1 VLLLLACCAAGA
13 THKPIDDYFK
23 ESWTTRDGLPH
34 NLVHNIT
41 QTPDGYLWFAT
52 WEGVVRYN
60 GREFH
65 VFDRGNV
72 PELRDNGVRALR
84 LGKGGTLW
92 LGTSRGG
99 ITRYRDGQWTTFTV
113 ADGLAQDEIMDLL
126 EDSRGR
132 LWIATES
139 AGIDLMVNGGVT
151 HFNRAG
157 GLPSDVLYGFA
168 EDSEG
173 TIWAATGDGLARF
186 DGRRFV
192 ATGIE
197 SGLPPGQVFAATA
210 GREGE
215 LLVGTER
222 GLYHRVGT
230 RFEPLDAA
238 LPADN
243 VIRVMVDREESV
255 WLGTVNGG
263 LYRYSPHGVEQL
275 SSRRGLP
282 NDRVSAL
289 FQDREGSLW
298 VGTNAGLM
306 RLRDAPFT
314 TFTTEH
320 GLPDAYVRS
329 VVQGADGAMWVGT
342 SRGLARMQDGRVTA
356 LTRADGLPGDSILSL
371 APASDGSMWIG
382 TYSNGVVRWKDGVVE
397 TLSSEQGLVGN
408 QVRALVEAR
417 DGTLW
422 IGTTRGLVR
431 RRGGEVRNFTVAD
444 GLPRDFIIAL
454 HEDRAGRLWA
464 GTANGLAQI
473 DGDKVYPHS
482 LKALD
487 DAQDVFGFH
496 ETENG
501 DLWLAT
507 DRGLV
512 RYRDGEARLVGRKQ
526 GLPQDTVF
534 QIIDDTLGNFWI
546 TSNRGVLRAAR
557 ADLEA
562 AADGR
567 RRTVEFENFGEAD
580 GMASAQCNGGS
591 GPVAWRS
598 SNGRLWFGTSQGLAM
613 TDPNKVAEAGRQPPP
628 VVLEELRVDDRPVP
642 LRAHVEMPP
651 GTRRV
656 ELHFAG
662 LSYLMPQKMRYRYR
676 LEGFDPGWVERGT
689 LRFVQFTNLEPG
701 NYLFRV
707 AAANPDG
714 PWSKEEARLSFRI
727 VPTLVQRAEFWLLV
741 ALGALVVLYALYRW
755 RIHAFQQA
763 QLRLR
768 RLVDQRTS
776 DLREQT
782 ERLTVADT
790 EKTTLLG
797 QLREQSEAFERQARE
812 DALTGLA
819 NRRSFDELLA
829 REFARAQRSGQP
841 LAVALAD
848 LDHFKR
854 INDGYSHAAGDAAL
868 RAMAQV
874 MRNICRGADVLARW
888 GGEEFA
894 LLFPDTTM
902 DEAMHVCERLRA
914 AVENYDCAPF
924 APGHRLTVSLGV
936 SDMTGLNHHEKLI
949 TRADAN
955 LYEAK
960 KRGRNRVIGA
970 GVSD

>member
-1 VLLLLACCAAGA
+1 MALLLIACVAQAV
-13 THKPIDDYFK
+13 HKPIDDYFK
-23 ESWTTRDGLPH
+23 ETWTTRDGLPH
-34 NLVHNIT
+34 NLVHNIV

-84 LGKGGTLW
+84 PGKNGTLW

-99 ITRYRDGQWTTFTV
+99 VTRYRDGHWKTYTV
-113 ADGLAQDEIMDLL
+113 ADGLAQDEIMDVL

-139 AGIDLMVNGGVT
+139 AGVDLIAHDGVT
-151 HFNRAG
+151 HFTRAG

-168 EDSEG
+168 EDTDG
-173 TIWAATGDGLARF
+173 TIWAATADGLARF
-186 DGRRFV
+186 DGQRFV
-192 ATGIE
+192 AHGVQA
-197 SGLPPGQVFAATA
+197 GLPPGQVLTVTA
-210 GREGE
+210 GRDGQ
-215 LLVGTER
+215 LLIGTER
-222 GLYHRVGT
+222 GLYHRIGT
-230 RFEPLDAA
+230 RFEPLDPN
-238 LPADN
+238 LPTDN
-243 VIRVMVDREESV
+243 VIRVLPDRDGSV

-263 LYRYSPHGVEQL
+263 LYRHSKHGVEQL

-298 VGTNAGLM
+298 IGTNAGLM

-320 GLPDAYVRS
+320 GLPDSYVRS
-329 VVQGADGAMWVGT
+329 VVQGADGAIWIGT
-342 SRGLARMQDGRVTA
+342 SRGLARMQQGERA
-356 LTRADGLPGDSILSL
+356 SLTRTSGLPGDSILSL
-371 APASDGSMWIG
+371 APASDGSLWVG
-382 TYSNGVVRWKDGVVE
+382 TYSHGVVRWKDGVVE
-397 TLSSEQGLVGN
+397 SLSSAEGLLGN
-408 QVRALVEAR
+408 QVRAVVEAR

-422 IGTTRGLVR
+422 IGTTRGLMR
-431 RRGGEVRNFTVAD
+431 RRNGVMRNFTVAD

-454 HEDRAGRLWA
+454 HEDRAGHLWA
-464 GTANGLAQI
+464 GTANGLARI
-473 DGDKVYPHS
+473 EGDEVIAHS
-482 LKALD
+482 LKHLD

-496 ETENG
+496 ETQDG
-501 DLWLAT
+501 ALWLAT

-512 RYRDGEARLVGRKQ
+512 RLRDDKASLVGRKQ

-534 QIIDDTLGNFWI
+534 QIVDDRLGNFWI
-546 TSNRGVLRAAR
+546 TSNRGIVRVAH

-562 AADGR
+562 AADGAR
-567 RRTVEFENFGEAD
+567 KLVDFETFGEAD

-598 SNGRLWFGTSQGLAM
+598 TDGKLWFGTSRGLAM
-613 TDPNKVAEAGRQPPP
+613 TDPHKVADAQRQPPP
-628 VVLEELRVDDRPVP
+628 VVLEELRVDDRVVP
-642 LRAHVEMPP
+642 LAPYVEMPA
-651 GTRRV
+651 GTRRI

-662 LSYLMPQKMRYRYR
+662 LSYLMPAKMRYRYR
-676 LEGFDPGWVERGT
+676 LEGFDPAWVERGT
-689 LRFVQFTNLEPG
+689 LRFVQFTNLMPG
-701 NYLFRV
+701 NYVFRV
-707 AAANPDG
+707 TAANPDG
-714 PWSKEEARLSFRI
+714 EWSKQEARLSFRI

-741 ALGALVVLYALYRW
+741 AVGVLVLLYALYHW
-755 RIHAFQQA
+755 RVHALEQA

-768 RLVDQRTS
+768 SLVDQRTS

-782 ERLTVADT
+782 ERLTAANA

-841 LAVALAD
+841 LTVALAD

-868 RAMAQV
+868 RAMAQ
-874 MRNICRGADVLARW
+874 MMRGTCRNIDVLARW

-894 LLFPDTTM
+894 LLFPDTGLNQ
-902 DEAMHVCERLRA
+902 AMHVCERLRA
-914 AVENYDCAPF
+914 AVENLDCTSF
-924 APGHRLTVSLGV
+924 APGHRLTVSIGV
-936 SDMTGLNHHEKLI
+936 SDLTGVNHHEKMI

-960 KRGRNRVIGA
+960 KRGRNRVVG
-970 GVSD
+970 GN